1 MNRTL
6 RAITAVVFICIIM
19 FCAISLVQNMG
30 RSLRVDLTEGKI
42 YSLSDG
48 TLKILG
54 KLKQPIKLKLYY
66 AKTAAMKGPDQIRF
80 YNDYYFFVK
89 ELLGEYA
96 ARAPQG
102 MIDYQVIDPRPYS
115 EEEEEALRY
124 DLKRFPITE
133 EENFFFGLLV
143 QTEFGVT
150 KSIPFFSPDRQ
161 NFIEYD
167 VSSLIDSAITRQKSR
182 IGVMSSLPVMG
193 DDVTGYMAQMMRM
206 QGQQPKPSWTI
217 IEQLKQQYEVKEI
230 KPDVEEIKN
239 EDFDVLLV
247 IHPKDLPEKTQFAI
261 DQYVL
266 KGGRTIICVDPH
278 SIIDMPSQQA
288 MMMMQEPPSSSSNLN
303 TLLRTWG
310 LEMPD
315 QTFAGDRTLAL
326 SAAARPNER
335 PQKVIAYMDLNKP
348 ECFNSQNVMVS
359 NLNMVRMI
367 FSGVLRPIAA
377 AAGTEANA
385 SQVQLTPLLSTTNR
399 GNTWT
404 VTNPYELSM
413 MDPSKLLDRFIDGT
427 EPVHMAY
434 FVSGRFKSSF
444 PNGVT
449 VSAEPAKTG
458 DTDDEDKEKPE
469 DPNTRLLTG
478 LTEAAEDTQ
487 CAVVV
492 FADVDF
498 LSDIVA
504 YQKTF
509 FGAAPIGDNATLLLN
524 AIDTVSGSGDLIS
537 IRSRGNFTRP
547 FKRIDEIEAKAEEA
561 SAKEVA
567 DIQAKINGFQQKLRE
582 MASTAE
588 SKDQALLESTVQKE
602 KQNVELE
609 IRKAEGELQKVKREK
624 REEIEAIGEKLRNIN
639 MILIPAAI
647 LAVVIVLSF
656 YRTTRR
662 RRYISHASDA

>member
-6 RAITAVVFICIIM
+6 RAITAVVFICVIM
-19 FCAISLVQNMG
+19 FCAISIFQNLG
-30 RSLRVDLTEGKI
+30 QSLRVDLTEGKI

-48 TLKILG
+48 TLNILK
-54 KLKQPIKLKLYY
+54 KLKQPVKLKLYY

-96 ARAPQG
+96 ANAPQG
-102 MIDYQVIDPRPYS
+102 MIDYKVIDPRPYS

-133 EENFFFGLLV
+133 EENFFFGLIV

-167 VSSLIDSAITRQKSR
+167 VSSLIDAAITREKSR
-182 IGVMSSLPVMG
+182 IGVLSSLPVIG

-217 IEQLKQQYEVKEI
+217 VEQLKQQFEVSAI

-239 EDFDVLLV
+239 EDVDVLLV

-288 MMMMQEPPSSSSNLN
+288 MMMQQEPPSSSSSLN
-303 TLLRTWG
+303 TLLHTWG

-315 QTFAGDRTLAL
+315 QTFAGDRGLAL

-335 PQKVIAYMDLNKP
+335 PQKVIAYIDLNKP

-359 NLNMVRMI
+359 NLNLVRMI
-367 FSGVLRPIAA
+367 FPGVLRPIAA
-377 AAGTEANA
+377 AGEKGSN
-385 SQVQLTPLLSTTNR
+385 SQIELTPLLSTTNR
-399 GNTWT
+399 GNTWK

-413 MDPSKLLDRFIDGT
+413 MDPSKLMDRFIDGT

-434 FVSGRFKSSF
+434 FITGRFKSSF
-444 PNGVT
+444 PNGVE
-449 VSAEPAKTG
+449 VSAEPAKP
-458 DTDDEDKEKPE
+458 DDAEEDKEKPT

-478 LTEAAEDTQ
+478 LTEAAETTK

-498 LSDIVA
+498 ISDIVA

-524 AIDTVSGSGDLIS
+524 AIDVVSGSSDLIA

-561 SAKEVA
+561 SAKKVA
-567 DIQAKINGFQQKLRE
+567 DIQAKISGFQQRLRE

-588 SKDQALLESTVQKE
+588 SKDQALLESTALKD

-609 IRKAEGELQKVKREK
+609 IRKEEGELQKVKRQN
-624 REEIEAIGEKLRNIN
+624 REEIEGIGDRLRNIN
-639 MILIPAAI
+639 MILVPAAI
-647 LAVVIVLSF
+647 LVVAIVLSS

>member
-1 MNRTL
+1 
-6 RAITAVVFICIIM
+6 
-19 FCAISLVQNMG
+19 
-30 RSLRVDLTEGKI
+30 
-42 YSLSDG
+42 
-48 TLKILG
+48 
-54 KLKQPIKLKLYY
+54 
-66 AKTAAMKGPDQIRF
+66 
-80 YNDYYFFVK
+80 
-89 ELLGEYA
+89 
-96 ARAPQG
+96 
-102 MIDYQVIDPRPYS
+102 
-115 EEEEEALRY
+115 
-124 DLKRFPITE
+124 
-133 EENFFFGLLV
+133 
-143 QTEFGVT
+143 
-150 KSIPFFSPDRQ
+150 
-161 NFIEYD
+161 
-167 VSSLIDSAITRQKSR
+167 
-182 IGVMSSLPVMG
+182 
-193 DDVTGYMAQMMRM
+193 
-206 QGQQPKPSWTI
+206 
-217 IEQLKQQYEVKEI
+217 
-230 KPDVEEIKN
+230 
-239 EDFDVLLV
+239 
-247 IHPKDLPEKTQFAI
+247 
-261 DQYVL
+261 
-266 KGGRTIICVDPH
+266 
-278 SIIDMPSQQA
+278 
-288 MMMMQEPPSSSSNLN
+288 MQEPPSSSSNLN

-326 SAAARPNER
+326 SAAPRPNER

-348 ECFNSQNVMVS
+348 ECFNAQNVMVS

-377 AAGTEANA
+377 AAGTEGNA

-413 MDPSKLLDRFIDGT
+413 MDPSKLLDRFIEGT

-458 DTDDEDKEKPE
+458 DTDDEAKEKPE

-478 LTEAAEDTQ
+478 LTEAAENTQ

-582 MASTAE
+582 IASTAE

-602 KQNVELE
+602 KQNIELE

-624 REEIEAIGEKLRNIN
+624 REEIEAIGERLRNIN
-639 MILIPAAI
+639 MILIPAVI
-647 LAVVIVLSF
+647 LVVVIILSF